1 MLRRER
7 VSEVVNEGYVS
18 KSDGTFYYKLDL
30 ICLLLFFITVL
41 KRRGG
46 VILEICEKQWN
57 LKQGL

>member
-7 VSEVVNEGYVS
+7 VSEVVKGYVS